1 MKKNI
6 FTIAATAGALLL
18 TTPVIV
24 LANDANVDAAV
35 QKVREAKEKLNVAQ
49 EKVREARQE
58 EDRAEKALKE
68 TREKVLDTY
77 ESQKKQIM
85 DRLEKEEDKESI
97 GEYVDD
103 AAISAKIKAK
113 MLAKKGL
120 DSLDIKVVTVEGK
133 VTLLGDVDQA
143 EQIGLAEQV
152 AKETKGVRA
161 VDNQLRIKK

>member
-18 TTPVIV
+18 TTPIIA

-35 QKVREAKEKLNVAQ
+35 QKVREAREKLNVAQ

-58 EDRAEKALKE
+58 EYKAGQVLKE
-68 TREKVLDTY
+68 TREKVLNTY
-77 ESQKKQIM
+77 ENEKEQIM

-113 MLAKKGL
+113 MLTKNGL
-120 DSLDIKVVTVEGK
+120 DALDIKVVTVEGK
-133 VTLLGDVDQA
+133 VTLLGNVDEA

-161 VDNQLRIKK
+161 VDNQLRVKK

>member
-1 MKKNI
+1 MKKNV
-6 FTIAATAGALLL
+6 FTIAAIAGALLL

-24 LANDANVDAAV
+24 LANDTTVDAAV
-35 QKVREAKEKLNVAQ
+35 QKVREAKEKLDVAQ

-58 EDRAEKALKE
+58 EYKAEKALKE
-68 TREKVLDTY
+68 IREKVLDTH
-77 ESQKKQIM
+77 ESQKEQIM
-85 DRLEKEEDKESI
+85 ERLEKEEDKESI

-103 AAISAKIKAK
+103 ATISAKIKAK
-113 MLAKKGL
+113 MLVQKGL

-133 VTLLGDVDQA
+133 VTLLGNVDKA

-161 VDNQLRIKK
+161 IDNQLRIKK